1 MDKRASAVLLVAAL
15 CLGLAACKHEPKP
28 DKDGVFM
35 VVAGNLL
42 ELPEVSI
49 DQEFTEEGFAIN
61 FFSGDPKI
69 GVRTGDFYFIFS
81 GDYQPYGLRAF
92 VRVGM
97 RWEQDS
103 GQTDLTSNLR
113 VGGMEDE
120 KKMHKGTLTKPLK
133 AGTYIIDVQRQNG
146 RIQAFAFVIE

>member
-1 MDKRASAVLLVAAL
+1 MQAIKTAIGQVTVG
-15 CLGLAACKHEPKP
+15 LGVAACKHEPKP

-35 VVAGNLL
+35 VVAGNVL

-49 DQEFTEEGFAIN
+49 DQEFTDEGFAVN
-61 FFSGDPKI
+61 FFYGDPKV
-69 GVRTGDFYFIFS
+69 GVRTGDFYFIFN

-92 VRVGM
+92 VRVGA

-120 KKMHKGTLTKPLK
+120 KRMRKGTLAKPLK
-133 AGTYIIDVQRQNG
+133 SGTYVIDVQRSNG
-146 RIQAFAFVIE
+146 RVQAFAFVVD